1 MAAPVGAGAMSASH
15 ALPDASRTKLAK
27 LLGMLGSDHVG
38 ERDNAARAAHKL
50 VTEAR
55 LTWMDVVQPA
65 PTEHRPPQP
74 SAQPWR
80 QTVRDLL
87 ATPGSLRA
95 WERNEFLPS
104 ILGFSKLSQ
113 KQRNILNEIAA
124 RVLGRGA

>member
-1 MAAPVGAGAMSASH
+1 MSART
-15 ALPDASRTKLAK
+15 ALPGASRTKLAK

-50 VTEAR
+50 VTDAR
-55 LTWMDVVQPA
+55 LTWIDVVQPA

-74 SAQPWR
+74 SAPPWR
-80 QTVRDLL
+80 QTVRNLL
-87 ATPGSLRA
+87 ARPGSLRA

-104 ILGFSKLSQ
+104 LLGFQKLSP
-113 KQRNILNEIAA
+113 KQRSCLDQIAS